1 MGQHMRR
8 AGQRAIARGVE
19 VWYRKRVF
27 VRVTG
32 EAVMGDRRCECE
44 SIAPRGRGGRRTRTD
59 GSWWA
64 DERGTHCEKEPP
76 TLRE

>member
-1 MGQHMRR
+1 MRR
-8 AGQRAIARGVE
+8 AGQRAIVRGVE

-44 SIAPRGRGGRRTRTD
+44 SRTPRARG
-59 GSWWA
+59 
-64 DERGTHCEKEPP
+64 EKD
-76 TLRE
+76 TNGWKSVG